1 MVVPGEVGNAEGQG
15 EARRCVPVDG
25 QAAIPNKIVAPGEF
39 LDADQEVERERN
51 MDREGTPPRREN
63 GSEWVIISGGEFFG
77 RTVEAGSIRVEFE
90 DLALA
95 EKG

>member
-51 MDREGTPPRREN
+51 LDRERTPPRREN
-63 GSEWVIISGGEFFG
+63 GNEWVMISGGEFFWADC
-77 RTVEAGSIRVEFE
+77 ESWIESCRV
-90 DLALA
+90 
-95 EKG
+95 